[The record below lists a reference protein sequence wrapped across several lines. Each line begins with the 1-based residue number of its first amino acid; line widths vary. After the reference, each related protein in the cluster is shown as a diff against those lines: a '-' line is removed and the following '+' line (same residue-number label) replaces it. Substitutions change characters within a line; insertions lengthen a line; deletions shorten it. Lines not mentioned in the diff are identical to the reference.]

1 MDFVSMDH
9 CCLYTSEYPPLA
21 GGIATVNHELALALS
36 GEVEKVTV
44 YCPNP
49 PKDELTHGPG
59 FFRVKV
65 RGTQDPDDVFRWFR
79 IMGRATADR
88 HAMHCVTEPAPV
100 LGLLFRILFRRP
112 IPSKLT
118 ILLHGTELLR
128 WRRRKWLVRALS
140 RLSRQARIFV
150 PSVHI
155 QALFVEVLGPEVA
168 IPEVLPYATPK
179 SCIQAA
185 TSRKKKDAKDA
196 VVLLTV
202 ARIHPRKGQL
212 DVINALRKIDSKI
225 TANVHYRIVGEARK
239 SRKSY
244 LEQVRQA
251 AAEAEFEVSVEG
263 PLYGQSLM
271 DVYSSSD
278 LFIMASREDTDSVE
292 SFGLVYLEAA
302 AFGLPIVATKVG
314 GVEEA
319 CGEAAAMVEP
329 HSVTDLAETLER
341 LLEDLE
347 LRRSLGEAAVRMAQS
362 TSWSE
367 AAKCLVLPRET
378 SSLVSI

>member
-1 MDFVSMDH
+1 M
-9 CCLYTSEYPPLA
+9 
-21 GGIATVNHELALALS
+21 
-36 GEVEKVTV
+36 
-44 YCPNP
+44 
-49 PKDELTHGPG
+49 
-59 FFRVKV
+59 
-65 RGTQDPDDVFRWFR
+65 
-79 IMGRATADR
+79 
-88 HAMHCVTEPAPV
+88 
-100 LGLLFRILFRRP
+100 
-112 IPSKLT
+112 
-118 ILLHGTELLR
+118 
-128 WRRRKWLVRALS
+128 
-140 RLSRQARIFV
+140 
-150 PSVHI
+150 
-155 QALFVEVLGPEVA
+155 
-168 IPEVLPYATPK
+168 
-179 SCIQAA
+179 
-185 TSRKKKDAKDA
+185 
-196 VVLLTV
+196 
-202 ARIHPRKGQL
+202 
-212 DVINALRKIDSKI
+212 
-225 TANVHYRIVGEARK
+225 GEARK

-367 AAKCLVLPRET
+367 AAKCLVLPKET